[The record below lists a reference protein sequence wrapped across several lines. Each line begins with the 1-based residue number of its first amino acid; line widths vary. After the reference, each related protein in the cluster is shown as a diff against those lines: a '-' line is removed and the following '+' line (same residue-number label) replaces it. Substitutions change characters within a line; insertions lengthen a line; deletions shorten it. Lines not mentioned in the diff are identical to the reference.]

1 LPILCRPALPIS
13 RSRGRHPSAHQHD
26 PASVTRTVATQ
37 IIPICVIGAG
47 SDAVGEAVQN
57 GSSARVLTDLY
68 VTQRKVPSRR
78 TYPVRPHRSGIMVSE
93 VPVDARA
100 NDAAETAR
108 SHLPRCAPYAA
119 EPRVR

>member
-1 LPILCRPALPIS
+1 MRA
-13 RSRGRHPSAHQHD
+13 
-26 PASVTRTVATQ
+26 VATQ

-78 TYPVRPHRSGIMVSE
+78 TQCGLIGLESW
-93 VPVDARA
+93 
-100 NDAAETAR
+100 
-108 SHLPRCAPYAA
+108 
-119 EPRVR
+119 